1 LLDKHG
7 HAAFVDAWL
16 ERSAANLPPERLL
29 ALFEQAFVAL
39 WRRPHTMLGE
49 VTLGAVAERVLY
61 NAAEKYPVLSSLSV
75 APTGEVQCA
84 ELRERISAVEPAQLL
99 AAVRFV
105 LGEFMSVLGN
115 LTAEI
120 LTQELRSELSK
131 ISSAAA
137 TKPKKG
143 APAS

>member
-1 LLDKHG
+1 MLDKHQ
-7 HAAFVDAWL
+7 HAAFIDAWL
-16 ERSAANLPPERLL
+16 ERSAVNLPPERLL
-29 ALFEQAFVAL
+29 ALFERAFGAL
-39 WRRPHTMLGE
+39 WRRPYTMLGE
-49 VTLGAVAERVLY
+49 VTLGAIANRVLY
-61 NAAEKYPVLSSLSV
+61 NAAEKYPVFSSLSV

-84 ELRERISAVEPAQLL
+84 DLRERISAVDPSQLL

-105 LGEFMSVLGN
+105 LVEFMSVLGS

-120 LTQELRSELSK
+120 LTQGLRAELSK
-131 ISSAAA
+131 ISAAAA